1 VGVREAR
8 GFAAY
13 GRPILV
19 GESLNQPPRP
29 PTTYLLPSLR
39 SPLQKLGFNSF
50 FPGPVMSGNG
60 GEDNPLGGA
69 PKETSQCSPDDW
81 VSADDRDARDRD
93 TKAREMS

>member
-1 VGVREAR
+1 MGVREAER
-8 GFAAY
+8 LLFMG
-13 GRPILV
+13 GTILV
-19 GESLNQPPRP
+19 GESLNQPSRP

-39 SPLQKLGFNSF
+39 SPLKKLGFNSF